1 MAAVD
6 PSLPPGAPMGHPL
19 PVEVPADRIAKAHEL
34 AARISAATPDER
46 RKLVV
51 SPDLASTLVD
61 GATVN
66 IEPLAPLGSGL
77 IGTVVV
83 LDANKEVRERW
94 TQVYVGPH
102 EQPSDPWVVRQWP
115 PLAAHQRVHARSLA
129 IRAWID
135 VVAGA
140 IDVDAMLEV
149 DTAGETT
156 IPLTLTFAH
165 DVEVTQDDVPCP
177 TTVLDRELVIAPRHP
192 GPHARLHLRYRWIPG
207 TVGSLD
213 HNSKVTRDAVLAGG
227 HDPFTPYASGA
238 FDVTLDVVHPASLEL
253 VSSMSHDATRDLAPG
268 WKESRY
274 RARGAGLTI
283 AGDTAWRHTRLAG
296 PPPVSIA
303 LLPGSEDRRPWLR
316 GLFTRIVAADE
327 CLGPIPSGEISLV
340 EIERGEKAY
349 NAGGIIVLPATWAM
363 RDDVI
368 AHEVAHFWFGSHYD
382 DLTVVKATEAAEHE
396 VEWYE
401 AMAEYVATWSLDPD
415 AALRRRLE
423 WIERYDVN
431 PALDVPLTG
440 YAADLPHDVWADL
453 RYAKA
458 PLVLAALEARVGRP
472 AMQEA
477 IGALVKT
484 YAGREISWQE
494 IADLFAARF
503 GERTGAWFRAWLQR
517 GPGPTL
523 WLEDVQR
530 DGGSITGVIR
540 QDLPIIDEV
549 ELATWQSLDENRTIR
564 DLGRRVRVKVA
575 GERTRFRI
583 DVTSDARSVA
593 VDPLAYVPREWPGT
607 DVSTEVPLSDAGT
620 RP

>member
-1 MAAVD
+1 
-6 PSLPPGAPMGHPL
+6 
-19 PVEVPADRIAKAHEL
+19 
-34 AARISAATPDER
+34 
-46 RKLVV
+46 
-51 SPDLASTLVD
+51 
-61 GATVN
+61 
-66 IEPLAPLGSGL
+66 
-77 IGTVVV
+77 
-83 LDANKEVRERW
+83 
-94 TQVYVGPH
+94 
-102 EQPSDPWVVRQWP
+102 
-115 PLAAHQRVHARSLA
+115 
-129 IRAWID
+129 
-135 VVAGA
+135 
-140 IDVDAMLEV
+140 
-149 DTAGETT
+149 
-156 IPLTLTFAH
+156 
-165 DVEVTQDDVPCP
+165 
-177 TTVLDRELVIAPRHP
+177 
-192 GPHARLHLRYRWIPG
+192 
-207 TVGSLD
+207 
-213 HNSKVTRDAVLAGG
+213 
-227 HDPFTPYASGA
+227 
-238 FDVTLDVVHPASLEL
+238 
-253 VSSMSHDATRDLAPG
+253 
-268 WKESRY
+268 
-274 RARGAGLTI
+274 
-283 AGDTAWRHTRLAG
+283 
-296 PPPVSIA
+296 
-303 LLPGSEDRRPWLR
+303 
-316 GLFTRIVAADE
+316 
-327 CLGPIPSGEISLV
+327 
-340 EIERGEKAY
+340 
-349 NAGGIIVLPATWAM
+349 
-363 RDDVI
+363 
-368 AHEVAHFWFGSHYD
+368 
-382 DLTVVKATEAAEHE
+382 
-396 VEWYE
+396 
-401 AMAEYVATWSLDPD
+401 MAEYVATWSLDPD

-564 DLGRRVRVKVA
+564 DLGRRVRVKLA

-583 DVTSDARSVA
+583 DAASDARSVA